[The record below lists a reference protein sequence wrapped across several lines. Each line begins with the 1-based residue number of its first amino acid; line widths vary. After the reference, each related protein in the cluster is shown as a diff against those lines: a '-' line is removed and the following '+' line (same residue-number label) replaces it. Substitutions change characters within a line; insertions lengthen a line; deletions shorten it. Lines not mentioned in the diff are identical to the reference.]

1 MKNSKF
7 LNSILLF
14 TISMLVCT
22 GCNPSEPKLELKLKE
37 QAIGEAF
44 TFADYCEETYDS
56 IYIIQPY
63 DDEDFIY
70 SLPYKMSNRLRGK
83 CSYTLDDTF
92 VRILFI
98 DKGMV
103 KAYAEIGNWSAY
115 FSTSEITNN
124 GPKFSFEQKF
134 ILDKDR
140 YVYIYEE

>member
-1 MKNSKF
+1 MGNSKF
-7 LNSILLF
+7 LNSIVIF
-14 TISMLVCT
+14 TISILLFT

-37 QAIGEAF
+37 QTIGEAF
-44 TFADYCEETYDS
+44 TFADYCQETYDS

-98 DKGMV
+98 DKDIV
-103 KAYAEIGNWSAY
+103 KTYAEIGNWSAY
-115 FSTSEITNN
+115 FSTSEIIKN
-124 GPKFSFEQKF
+124 GPKFSFEQRF
-134 ILDKDR
+134 ILDENR
-140 YVYIYEE
+140 YVHLYKE